1 MDAFLASYD
10 LEQSYEVTNSSFA
23 ILSRLLRDPELTV
36 ISIEHKPIP
45 ELLPLYDNI
54 LALKGKNLVE
64 SV

>member
-1 MDAFLASYD
+1 MDAFLASHD
-10 LEQSYEVTNSSFA
+10 LEQSYEVINSSFA

>member
-1 MDAFLASYD
+1 MDAFLASHD
-10 LEQSYEVTNSSFA
+10 LEQSYEVTSSSFA

>member
-1 MDAFLASYD
+1 MDAFLASHD
-10 LEQSYEVTNSSFA
+10 LEQSYEGTNSSFA

-54 LALKGKNLVE
+54 LALKVNNPVE

>member
-1 MDAFLASYD
+1 MDAFLASHD
-10 LEQSYEVTNSSFA
+10 LEQNYEVTNSSFA

>member
-54 LALKGKNLVE
+54 LVLKGKNLVE

>member
-1 MDAFLASYD
+1 MDAFLASHD

-54 LALKGKNLVE
+54 LALKVKNLVE

>member
-1 MDAFLASYD
+1 MDAFLASHD
-10 LEQSYEVTNSSFA
+10 LEQNYEVTNSSFA

-54 LALKGKNLVE
+54 LALKGKNPVE